1 MAFCPVCGNK
11 IVPGTTV
18 CEKCGTTFSEAD
30 IEAMAAGDEA
40 ASYSY
45 RSIEAM
51 YDHTSEFDPGDISD
65 NKCFALLPY
74 LLGALGIIITA
85 LISISSPYAKFHL
98 RQAVKFLVTK
108 TLIVIC
114 SLALIWTVI
123 VPIGGVILLFVIF
136 ILKIVTVVQ
145 IFSGKACEPA
155 IIRSIGILR

>member
-1 MAFCPVCGNK
+1 MAFCPVCGAK
-11 IVPGTTV
+11 LAPGITV
-18 CEKCGTTFSEAD
+18 CGKCGTNIDPAD
-30 IEAMAAGDEA
+30 LEPVPEEVSG
-40 ASYSY
+40 Y

-51 YDHTSEFDPGDISD
+51 YDHTAEFESKDISE

-74 LLGALGIIITA
+74 LLGSLGIIITA

-108 TLIVIC
+108 VLIFIC
-114 SLALIWTVI
+114 SVALFWTVI
-123 VPIGGVILLFVIF
+123 VPIIGAVCLFIIF

-155 IIRSIGILR
+155 IIRSIGILK

>member
-1 MAFCPVCGNK
+1 MAYCPVCGTK
-11 IVPGTTV
+11 LAPGITV
-18 CEKCGTTFSEAD
+18 CGKCGTTIDSAD
-30 IEAMAAGDEA
+30 LDPVSDENA
-40 ASYSY
+40 PFSY

-51 YDHTSEFDPGDISD
+51 YDHTAEFEPGDISD

-85 LISISSPYAKFHL
+85 LISLSSPFAKFHL

-108 TLIVIC
+108 VLIFIC
-114 SLALIWTVI
+114 SVALFWTVI
-123 VPIGGVILLFVIF
+123 VPIIGAVCLFIIF

-155 IIRSIGILR
+155 IIRSIGILK